1 MQYIGLDLGK
11 TSNRICLQTE
21 DGELIECRIKTEREQ
36 FAKVFGQ
43 RPPSCILIEAS
54 TESEWVARCLE
65 TLGHEVIVA
74 DPNFAPMYA
83 TRSKK
88 IKTDKRD
95 ARALCEASRLG
106 AYRKAHR
113 TSAAKRHTR
122 AQLSVR
128 ESLVGTRTKYIVLI
142 KSLLSREGWRIRG
155 GSSHTFGE
163 RVKALPLSAA
173 LLEEIEPLLIILET
187 LNEQI
192 AKADQKLE
200 ELVESDAPVKLLT
213 SMPGVGKVTATAFVA
228 AIDEVERFDSAK
240 EVRAYFGLVPREFSS
255 GEKQV
260 RGPISKAGSKRV
272 RSLLVE
278 VDWGI
283 ICRRS
288 GPATAELR
296 EWAMKIAL
304 RRGRKIAV
312 VALARKLA
320 GILYA
325 MLRDGMEYSQR
336 LPKPSDERMRAA
348 A

>member
-11 TSNRICLQTE
+11 TSSRICILTE
-21 DGELIECRIKTEREQ
+21 DGELIERRLKTEREQ
-36 FAKVFGQ
+36 FAKVIGG
-43 RPPSCILIEAS
+43 RPTSRILIEAS
-54 TESEWVARCLE
+54 TESEWVAGCLE
-65 TLGHEVIVA
+65 TSGHEVIVA

-95 ARALCEASRLG
+95 ARALCEACRLG

-113 TSAAKRHTR
+113 TSAAQRHIR
-122 AQLSVR
+122 AELSVR
-128 ESLVGTRTKYIVLI
+128 ESLVGTRTKYIVLV
-142 KSLLSREGWRIRG
+142 KSLLSREGWRMRG

-173 LLEEIEPLLIILET
+173 LLEEIAPLLVLLET

-200 ELVESDAPVKLLT
+200 ELVESDEAVKLLT
-213 SMPGVGKVTATAFVA
+213 TMPGVGKVTATAFVA
-228 AIDEVERFDSAK
+228 AIDGVERFDSAK
-240 EVRAYFGLVPREFSS
+240 QVRAYFGLVPREFSS
-255 GEKQV
+255 GEKQM
-260 RGPISKAGSKRV
+260 RGHVSKAGSKRI

-278 VDWGI
+278 VAWGI
-283 ICRRS
+283 ICRRGS
-288 GPATAELR
+288 PATEELR
-296 EWAMKIAL
+296 VWAMKIAL
-304 RRGRKIAV
+304 RRGRKIAA

-325 MLRDGMEYSQR
+325 MLRDGRDFALKRS
-336 LPKPSDERMRAA
+336 KPSDGQMLAA